1 MQPWG
6 HDALAL
12 EQHVLYSLDMFYLNF
27 SLADSDW
34 ECARFLLI
42 FLENFSHSPLVFT
55 PIVELKTQEIM

>member
-6 HDALAL
+6 HDALTL

-27 SLADSDW
+27 SLADSAW

-42 FLENFSHSPLVFT
+42 FLENLGIPHLY
-55 PIVELKTQEIM
+55 LHRLLN